1 MRTAPSSL
9 SVFLAIAMLWL
20 SGCAGTAGPPPGA
33 LLASHV
39 PADYTGV
46 AAVRRNR
53 HAPLVVRASGQAS
66 REQARAHAE
75 DTRFMIGSVTK
86 WISAVTVLRLVDL
99 GTLDLDAPI
108 ARHLPELPADNG
120 AVTLRQLLSNRSG
133 VPNGLSQALR
143 QDPAVARLDIGP
155 VAGAARFGNGALDA
169 RPGERWDYSV
179 TNWVLVAAVVERAT
193 GRRFTDVV
201 QELVL
206 APAGVQDTG
215 FMAPGAEEGGAMAI
229 AYSAVGARKISP
241 APPMVAASGTL
252 YSTAR
257 DLVALA
263 DTVYFT
269 ALLSDRSR
277 RALMTVHVAPE
288 DYALG
293 GRVRAIATRQGARTL
308 AWESGVSGGYKTL
321 LAYDPADGRAVVLLN
336 NTDMQ
341 QSAQAEVAIALFN
354 AM

>member
-1 MRTAPSSL
+1 MFRPTTPA
-9 SVFLAIAMLWL
+9 WQR
-20 SGCAGTAGPPPGA
+20 CAATGTRPW
-33 LLASHV
+33 S
-39 PADYTGV
+39 
-46 AAVRRNR
+46 
-53 HAPLVVRASGQAS
+53 
-66 REQARAHAE
+66 
-75 DTRFMIGSVTK
+75 
-86 WISAVTVLRLVDL
+86 VTVLRLVDL

-155 VAGAARFGNGALDA
+155 VAGAARFGSGALDA

-201 QELVL
+201 QDLVL
-206 APAGVQDTG
+206 APAGVQHTG

-229 AYSAVGARKISP
+229 AYSAAGVRKISP

-252 YSTAR
+252 YSTAHN
-257 DLVALA
+257 LVALA

-269 ALLSDRSR
+269 RLLSDRSR
-277 RALMTVHVAPE
+277 RALMTVHVASE

-293 GRVRAIATRQGARTL
+293 GRVRTIATRQGARTL
-308 AWESGVSGGYKTL
+308 AWESGVMGSYKTL